1 MLQFIDGVF
10 NPQNNT
16 CRKDDWKGYLKV
28 SDMTPK
34 DPDRFL
40 KLGMRVDV
48 NS

>member
-10 NPQNNT
+10 NPQDN
-16 CRKDDWKGYLKV
+16 RKDDWKGYLKE

-40 KLGMRVDV
+40 KLGVRVYV

>member
-1 MLQFIDGVF
+1 MLQFTDGVF
-10 NPQNNT
+10 HPQDK
-16 CRKDDWKGYLKV
+16 RKDDWKGYLKE

-40 KLGMRVDV
+40 KLGVKIDV